1 MIQEIS
7 TPWLFLFS
15 DDEDVL
21 FLDKK
26 HQHSTIKKQ
35 NEKRSKKSVF
45 KICVFRTK
53 CLSCLYYIIKE

>member
-15 DDEDVL
+15 DYEDVL

-45 KICVFRTK
+45 KIYV
-53 CLSCLYYIIKE
+53 LGLNV